1 MTFGIH
7 GLGLAIP
14 QRSLSQE
21 LAAEHSVEMWGEVHQ
36 RASVVRALY
45 RRSGVKQR
53 HSVLIDT
60 LDDPDLFQQ
69 SFYEPARDASDR
81 GPSTQDRM
89 DRMDRM
95 DRYEREALPL
105 GLRSC
110 TAALHNA
117 GVAPEEITH
126 LVTVSCS
133 GFSAPGVDMGLI
145 EQLQL
150 RREVSRT
157 HVGFMG
163 CHGAFNGLRVAKAY
177 AESDPDARVLLCCI
191 EICSLHQQYSDDA
204 QQIVANALFSDG
216 SAAVVGRSSDS
227 VTGAWQLKSQRSL
240 VLPETRDMMSWRI
253 GDNGFVM
260 TLDPQVPDIIGKHL
274 RPWVTEWLRPFGLSV
289 EQIPTCAVH
298 PGGPRILSA
307 CTAALRISDSAVDV
321 SREVLAQNGNMSS
334 PTILFILDALRSR
347 EAPLPCVSLAFGPG
361 LTIEAAL
368 WV

>member
-1 MTFGIH
+1 MIFGIH

-14 QRSLSQE
+14 QRSMSQE
-21 LAAEHSVEMWGEVHQ
+21 LAAEHSVEMWGDIHE
-36 RASVVRALY
+36 RGGVVRALY

-53 HSVLIDT
+53 HSVLIDM

-69 SFYEPARDASDR
+69 SFYEPARDTSDR
-81 GPSTQDRM
+81 GPSTQS
-89 DRMDRM
+89 RM
-95 DRYEREALPL
+95 DRYELEALPL
-105 GLRSC
+105 GIRSC
-110 TAALHNA
+110 TAALQNA

-145 EQLQL
+145 EQLNL

-157 HVGFMG
+157 NVGFMG

-191 EICSLHQQYSDDA
+191 EICSLHQQYSNDA

-216 SAAVVGRSSDS
+216 SAAVVGMSSPPT
-227 VTGAWQLKSQRSL
+227 TGAWQLKSQRSL
-240 VLPETRDMMSWRI
+240 ILPETRDMMSWRI
-253 GDNGFVM
+253 GDNGFLM

-274 RPWVTEWLRPFGLSV
+274 RPWVTEWLRPLGLSV
-289 EQIPTCAVH
+289 EQIPTWAVH
-298 PGGPRILSA
+298 PGGPRVLTA
-307 CTAALRISDSAVDV
+307 CTAALGVDDSVVDV

-334 PTILFILDALRSR
+334 PTILFILDALRRR

>member
-14 QRSLSQE
+14 MRSLSQE
-21 LAAEHSVEMWGEVHQ
+21 LAAEHSVEMWGEVHK
-36 RASVVRALY
+36 RGGVVRALY

-60 LDDPDLFQQ
+60 LDDPHLFQQ
-69 SFYEPARDASDR
+69 SFYQPARDTSDR
-81 GPSTQDRM
+81 GPSTQV
-89 DRMDRM
+89 RM
-95 DRYEREALPL
+95 DRYELEALPL
-105 GLRSC
+105 GVRSC
-110 TAALHNA
+110 TAALREA
-117 GVAPEEITH
+117 GVLPEEITH

-150 RREVSRT
+150 RPEVSRT
-157 HVGFMG
+157 NVGFMG

-216 SAAVVGRSSDS
+216 SAAVVGRSSPPT
-227 VTGAWQLKSQRSL
+227 TGAWQLKCQRSL
-240 VLPETRDMMSWRI
+240 ILPETRDMMSWRI
-253 GDNGFVM
+253 GDNGFMM

-274 RPWVTEWLRPFGLSV
+274 YPWVTEWLRPLGLSV
-289 EQIPTCAVH
+289 EQIPTWAVH
-298 PGGPRILSA
+298 PGGPRVLTA
-307 CTAALRISDSAVDV
+307 CTAALGVEDSAVDV
-321 SREVLAQNGNMSS
+321 SHEVLAQNGNMSS
-334 PTILFILDALRSR
+334 PTILFILDALRR
-347 EAPLPCVSLAFGPG
+347 RPAPLPCVSLAFGPG